1 MTAKEI
7 IEILSTYTSIKS
19 FANNDIEIDK
29 DFKITPEVEEAIKIR
44 EELETELRNH
54 PLYRKE
60 ERNTDASY
68 IELYDKIRN
77 SPSSWD
83 IKLNAWLESVGIG
96 EIQEIEK
103 VGGEGKGEE
112 WYVVFYFPKH
122 DIYLK
127 CDGFY
132 TSYEGVSFDDDWDN
146 CFEVFPKEVTITVYT
161 TR

>member
-7 IEILSTYTSIKS
+7 KEILSKYMSISS
-19 FANNDIEIDK
+19 FAYNDFEIDK
-29 DFKITPEVEEAIKIR
+29 DFKITPEIEEAIKVR

-54 PLYRKE
+54 PLSNKKE
-60 ERNTDASY
+60 RYQDTLYSESY
-68 IELYDKIRN
+68 IKVITTPN
-77 SPSSWD
+77 IFV
-83 IKLNAWLESVGIG
+83 IKLHAWLESIGIG
-96 EIQEIEK
+96 EIKEIEK

-127 CDGFY
+127 CEGFY
-132 TSYEGVSFDDDWDN
+132 SSYEGVSFVDDWDN
-146 CFEVFPKEVTITVYT
+146 CFEVFPKEVTITVYE

>member
-68 IELYDKIRN
+68 LELYGKVN
-77 SPSSWD
+77 SRPNSWS
-83 IKLNAWLESVGIG
+83 IKKKMLG
-96 EIQEIEK
+96 
-103 VGGEGKGEE
+103 
-112 WYVVFYFPKH
+112 
-122 DIYLK
+122 
-127 CDGFY
+127 
-132 TSYEGVSFDDDWDN
+132 
-146 CFEVFPKEVTITVYT
+146 
-161 TR
+161 